1 MSTQNAPQKLAWV
14 SFPDKQALLKRLVAP
29 GDLKGVLL
37 RTAESAEGEAVR
49 AAALTMGFKEMPTRN
64 LLRYVTRDG
73 RMPFSARQ
81 LAAQLGGKLIAV
93 TREEMLSS
101 AHTVVLS
108 PRAPEVKKEAPAQP
122 AAEQPQP
129 RAIQPQADKIQ
140 TLGLNSRGEEVVFD
154 DQGRFYREVNKEDG
168 SSRFVH
174 ESEIA
179 RASLFLRA
187 EKPEDLEAVASGL
200 IAMARRGTIHTDDFA
215 RLVDAALAEGPN
227 GRLDIDRETAE
238 AAVRAHMMR
247 EITAIAVE
255 GDASR
260 ERFQVALRVADAARF
275 VLSKRNQPDGF
286 SPSPAMAAFLRRIVR
301 GNTQVDFRGSEDL
314 KIAMP
319 RVVSTDAALQV
330 HDLGTVPASGVHE
343 YAANILARR
352 SAEGST
358 IMLVP
363 GSIDED
369 EFERMRS
376 EIGRAYSLESVAR
389 LSASVADGFQDG
401 ADMSIMFIGEK
412 RPEPLDALPQ
422 AALRDFQ
429 VVTSIDLVNLERDIL
444 RAKAKIRDFHNGVE
458 KTGQDAED
466 EREENVRQRPYQP
479 LSQISEPFTMIP
491 LALEGASANALGR
504 VRQMFAERGGV
515 DAVVAGSLGESLDGV
530 GDILNA
536 EQVDAVAMQLAAAER
551 GRGMLIADQT
561 GIGKGRELAA
571 IARAWLRADPEN
583 KVLYL
588 TESAR
593 INVPDVCRD
602 LVDVGAWPNINPM
615 FLTSGSSYTY
625 SELDPETGEERMV
638 ELTSPKP
645 SVRKA
650 IFDSGEWP
658 EGNDI
663 IISNY
668 SQFRSK
674 EDKPTSQWLT
684 SALNEKVMVILD
696 EAHNALNEASMQGKN
711 IRAAIR
717 AVGAPQNIVFGTA
730 TPTRD
735 PAGLSLYAPLLPD
748 MGGKEEELLSN
759 LRSGGEVA
767 QESFASM
774 LAFDGVMLRRDHDLS
789 NIEFKVELPSD
800 DVMLRYQQIMDK
812 FSPVVEMM
820 IDANIR
826 IGERMN
832 RVQALAYRDMVRQGM
847 DEDTARART
856 NAMNQYSIAL
866 GSPLSNLSRLAMNAI
881 KASAVMEGSVSQ
893 IVDVTLREIEEGR
906 KPMLTFHST
915 NEALLKELLKGPDGK
930 IDPKVLE
937 ETIGLS
943 IRDQILRIHEGMYRT
958 RVDGDVVDSR
968 DLYEDVRETSERIH
982 TAIMEMDEL
991 AASPVDKIIEQLEEQ
1006 GLTVGEVSGRNY
1018 AYRNG
1023 HIMRRSSGQKDKRGV
1038 IDAYNEGDIDV
1049 ILFNAAGAT
1058 GGSMHASPK
1067 FKDQRPR
1074 SIIEFEA
1081 PLDIIKYVQGLGRGN
1096 RFGQL
1101 HRPRVI
1107 SVMTGLIPEMRIM
1120 QQRNRKLRSLGASV
1134 DGNRSHPMLLEDVPD
1149 LLNAVGDEATR
1160 IFLTANPATARRLG
1174 FAEYAEAD
1182 QQVAAFGQETD
1193 GGSGAL
1199 IGSGAESLSN
1209 KVMTRALVLDAP
1221 GQADM
1226 AQRIVMEFDALI
1238 EELESRNANPLRPR
1252 ELEGHIDIVDTSL
1265 YSGEEPAAGDLNRS
1279 AFNSALYVQTGRH
1292 HYDEA
1297 AWDGDKLVTE
1307 IESVRR
1313 LYGTDGFRPQAERIR
1328 QNLPALLRVD
1338 LPEGLSMEEAMDDPR
1353 AAGARFERRH
1363 TTLGDLAW
1371 LLENLQ
1377 PGVAIRFPSVGDK
1390 HAEQRRTVV
1399 GLVPPANPAHYYL
1412 PSAYKIRTIVPG
1424 SGKPET
1430 TSLSRV
1436 LAAKTDRIIFRPGLS
1451 ERFDE
1456 DYLRDFDND
1465 RMFHREVPVQI
1476 LTGNIIQAI
1485 NEASRHNLGS
1495 VTLFRDGEG
1504 QVHRGVVVKDL
1515 NLSLLPAQVP
1525 SARVAASALGKFFEN
1540 QGNVAS
1546 FRLWGNI
1553 DNSPIG
1559 ERDQCD
1565 IDIFVTARRAE
1576 IDVPPLRRTTEA
1588 FYRARPGL
1596 YERVYGEAFPDK
1608 VPERASRRAM
1618 SKIPKVDL
1626 TVEGGKERL
1635 REIMLRLEGINLMT
1649 QGRCRHFLN
1658 SAVSD
1663 LANAGLAA
1671 DGTDLAE
1678 AAFELQEVEQAPAAA
1693 GAPRVNAPVGR
1704 PQGDIVRVGDDAFS
1718 IEGMPD
1724 DIDQDVAAA
1733 AEEAPAAQ
1741 ETAEEEFEELDD
1753 ADFDFT

>member
-1 MSTQNAPQKLAWV
+1 MNQPESLKMSSTDAQQKLAWV
-14 SFPDKQALLKRLVAP
+14 TFPEKNALLKRLVAP

-37 RTAESAEGEAVR
+37 RVAENAEGEKVR
-49 AAALTMGFKEMPTRN
+49 KAALEMGFKEMPTRS
-64 LLRYVTRDG
+64 LLRFVTRDG
-73 RMPFSARQ
+73 RMPFTARQ
-81 LAAQLGGKLIAV
+81 LAANLGGKLIAV

-108 PRAPEVKKEAPAQP
+108 ARAPDTKKEAAVKEEPKILQPDPAG
-122 AAEQPQP
+122 
-129 RAIQPQADKIQ
+129 IQ
-140 TLGLNSRGEEVVFD
+140 TLGLNARGEEVVFD
-154 DQGRFYREVNKEDG
+154 HQGRFYRAVNKEDG
-168 SSRFVH
+168 TSRFVH
-174 ESEIA
+174 EGEGD

-187 EKPEDLEAVASGL
+187 EKPEDLESIGSAL
-200 IAMARRGTIHTDDFA
+200 IAMARRGTIHSDDFTRIVGA
-215 RLVDAALAEGPN
+215 ALEEGPGGQLDIGRDAAE
-227 GRLDIDRETAE
+227 D
-238 AAVRAHMMR
+238 AVRQHMLR

-275 VLSKRNQPDGF
+275 VLSRRDQGDGF
-286 SPSPAMAAFLRRIVR
+286 SPSPAMAAFLRRMVR
-301 GNTQVDFRGSEDL
+301 GNTQVDFRGSPDL
-314 KIAMP
+314 RIALP
-319 RVVSTDAALQV
+319 RVLSTEADLQV

-352 SAEGST
+352 NAAGST
-358 IMLVP
+358 ILMVP
-363 GSIDED
+363 AIGED
-369 EFERMRS
+369 EFERLRS

-389 LSASVADGFQDG
+389 VAASVADGFQDG
-401 ADMSIMFIGEK
+401 TDLIVMFIGEK

-429 VVTSIDLVNLERDIL
+429 VVTSADLMNLERDIL

-458 KTGQDAED
+458 KAAQEIED
-466 EREENVRQRPYQP
+466 SREENIRQRPYQP

-491 LALEGASANALGR
+491 LALEGATARALGR
-504 VRQMFAERGGV
+504 VRQMFAERGGA
-515 DAVVAGSLGESLDGV
+515 DAVVASALGESLDSIGEV
-530 GDILNA
+530 LNA
-536 EQVDAVAMQLAAAER
+536 EQVDAVAAQLAAAER

-571 IARAWLRADPEN
+571 IARAWLRAAPGN

-615 FLTSGSSYTY
+615 LLTSGSTY
-625 SELDPETGEERMV
+625 SYLEMDAETGEEKLV

-650 IFDSGEWP
+650 IFDGGAWP
-658 EGNDI
+658 EGHDI

-668 SQFRSK
+668 SQFRSGS
-674 EDKPTSQWLT
+674 DKPTTQWLQT
-684 SALNEKVMVILD
+684 ALGPDVMLIMD
-696 EAHNALNEASMQGKN
+696 EAHNALNENSMQGKN
-711 IRAAIR
+711 IRSAIE
-717 AVGAPQNIVFGTA
+717 AIGAPQNIVFGTA

-735 PAGLSLYAPLLPD
+735 PSGLSLYAPLLPN
-748 MGGKEEELLSN
+748 MGGQEAELLSN

-767 QESFASM
+767 QESFATM
-774 LAFDGVMLRRDHDLS
+774 LADDGVMLRRDHDLS

-826 IGERMN
+826 IGDRMD
-832 RVQALAYRDMVRQGM
+832 RVQAVAYREMVRNGLS
-847 DEDTARART
+847 EESARART

-866 GSPLSNLSRLAMNAI
+866 GSPLSNLSRLAMNAV
-881 KASAVMEGSVSQ
+881 KASSVMQNSVSQ

-906 KPMLTFHST
+906 KPMITFHST
-915 NEALLKELLKGPDGK
+915 NEALLKELLRGPDGK
-930 IDPKVLE
+930 LDPELLE

-943 IRDQILRIHEGMYRT
+943 IRDQILRIHETMYRT
-958 RVDGDVVDSR
+958 KIDGEIVDSR
-968 DLYEDVRETSERIH
+968 DIYPDVAETSERIRA
-982 TAIMEMDEL
+982 AIMEMDEL
-991 AASPVDKIIEQLEEQ
+991 AASPVDMIIEQLEEQ
-1006 GLTVGEVSGRNY
+1006 GLSVGEVSGRNY

-1023 HIMRRSSGQKDKRGV
+1023 QIQRRSSSQKDKRGV
-1038 IDAYNEGDIDV
+1038 IDGYNEGDIDV

-1120 QQRNRKLRSLGASV
+1120 QQRNRKLRALGASV

-1149 LLNAVGDEATR
+1149 LLNSVGDEATR
-1160 IFLTANPATARRLG
+1160 IFLSSNPATARRLG
-1174 FAEYAEAD
+1174 FPEYAEAD
-1182 QQVAAFGQETD
+1182 QQVTGFGQEND
-1193 GGSGAL
+1193 AGSGAL

-1252 ELEGHIDIVDTSL
+1252 ELEGHVDILDTSL
-1265 YSGEEPAAGDLNRS
+1265 YSGEEQAAGDLNRS
-1279 AFNSALYVQTGRH
+1279 AFNSALYVLTGRH

-1313 LYGTDGFRPQAERIR
+1313 LYGTDGFRPYAERIR
-1328 QNLPALLRVD
+1328 QNMPALLRVD
-1338 LPEGLSMEEAMDDPR
+1338 LPEGMSIEEAMADPR
-1353 AAGARFERRH
+1353 AAGHRFEKRYNM
-1363 TTLGDLAW
+1363 LGDLAW

-1377 PGVAIRFPSVGDK
+1377 PGVAIRFPTVFDK
-1390 HAEQRRTVV
+1390 EGTMRRTVV

-1430 TSLSRV
+1430 TSLSRC
-1436 LAAKTDRIIFRPGLS
+1436 LSGKTEKIIFRPGLS

-1495 VTLFRDGEG
+1495 VTLFRDEDG

-1525 SARVAASALGKFFEN
+1525 SARVAALAQAKFFEN

-1546 FRLWGNI
+1546 FRFWGNY
-1553 DNSPIG
+1553 DNSTIV
-1559 ERDQCD
+1559 ERDKCD
-1565 IDIFVTARRAE
+1565 IDIFVTARRA
-1576 IDVPPLRRTTEA
+1576 DVSFPPLRRTTEA
-1588 FYRARPGL
+1588 FYRSRPGL
-1596 YERVYGEAFPDK
+1596 YELVWSEPFPDK
-1608 VPERASRRAM
+1608 VPERASRR
-1618 SKIPKVDL
+1618 SLSRIPKIDVTDDA
-1626 TVEGGKERL
+1626 GKERL
-1635 REIMLRLEGINLMT
+1635 RQIMWRLEGINLMT
-1649 QGRCRHFLN
+1649 QGRSRPFIN
-1658 SAVSD
+1658 AAVAE
-1663 LANAGLAA
+1663 LANAGIAA
-1671 DGTDLAE
+1671 DGTDLA
-1678 AAFELQEVEQAPAAA
+1678 AAPFQLQEIGADAATPAGPRAGEAVRQAP
-1693 GAPRVNAPVGR
+1693 R
-1704 PQGDIVRVGDDAFS
+1704 GDIVSVGEDAFS
-1718 IEGMPD
+1718 IEGLPD
-1724 DIDQDVAAA
+1724 ELPDPEVA
-1733 AEEAPAAQ
+1733 EPAA
-1741 ETAEEEFEELDD
+1741 EFEELDD
-1753 ADFDFT
+1753 SDFEFDA